1 MSETQYCTPLLVSE
15 GNVSVLER
23 IPISD
28 GSYNEAYIQDLAFAH
43 PSCLPISELDRSY
56 EGLIPVCKELNTPA
70 GPLDIL
76 YVTPQGRLVI
86 VEAKL
91 WRNPE
96 ARRKVIGQI
105 LDYAKELSRWDYQD
119 LQREISRATGRKGNV
134 LYDLVK
140 DQHPQITEAE
150 FVDDVTRTLAKGR
163 YLLLILGDGIREGVA
178 AITEFLE
185 EAGQLEFTFGMV
197 ELALYKTPS
206 GRTLVQPRV
215 LAKTVIFKRLVIS
228 TEMDNLLI
236 TEERDADKTTAISS
250 SEPTD
255 LQQFYLEFWPEWLSE
270 LKLDDPSQPLPKT
283 AATTTGNVFFP
294 MPPSGGQSWMTV
306 YFYQQANEVGVFLTF
321 TRGEFANLAYKD
333 LLSQRGA
340 IDEELGIQIDWQ
352 SDGEKHKLLFK
363 RQFPDVR
370 ALENR
375 VAIKEFFSETVN
387 RFVNVFRPR
396 LQRLVDN
403 E

>member
-1 MSETQYCTPLLVSE
+1 MSETQYGTPLLVTDE
-15 GNVSVLER
+15 GVSVLDR
-23 IPISD
+23 ISISD
-28 GSYNEAYIQDLAFAH
+28 GVYNEAYIQDLAFAH
-43 PSCLPISELDRSY
+43 PSCLPISEIDRIY

-119 LQREISRATGRKGNV
+119 LQREISRATGKKGNV

-140 DQHPQITEAE
+140 DQHPHIAEAD
-150 FVDDVTRTLAKGR
+150 FVDEVTRTLTNGR

-185 EAGQLEFTFGMV
+185 EVGQLEFTFGMV
-197 ELALYKTPS
+197 ELALYNTPA

-228 TEMDNLLI
+228 IEQASLLL
-236 TEERDADKTTAISS
+236 TEEREIDESTASSS

-255 LQQFYLEFWPEWLSE
+255 LQRFYLEFWPEWLSE
-270 LKLDDPSQPLPKT
+270 LTLDDPSQPLPKT
-283 AATTTGNVFFP
+283 QSTTTGNVFFP
-294 MPPSGGQSWMTV
+294 MPPSGGQSWITV
-306 YFYQQANEVGVFLTF
+306 YFYKQNSEIGVFLTF
-321 TRGEFANLAYKD
+321 IRGEFANLAYAD
-333 LLSQRGA
+333 LLSQRDA
-340 IDEELGIQIDWQ
+340 IDAELGIQIDWQ
-352 SDGEKHKLLFK
+352 SDGEKHKLLLNK
-363 RQFPDVR
+363 HFPDLR
-370 ALENR
+370 AVENR
-375 VAIKEFFSETVN
+375 AAIKAFFSDTLN

-403 E
+403 G